1 MSSGKKF
8 INKRIKRITEDQIE
22 SLRIKAEEQIFIDSI
37 TTDLKMLIINYFEEN
52 FDGLKWCD
60 EKKSNYQNCLINCV
74 VFGRKLCNY
83 NPTIFTCC
91 DSLLYLRIY
100 YQNTQIDIMEIW
112 KKIWSEYV
120 ENFKD
125 QL

>member
-22 SLRIKAEEQIFIDSI
+22 SLRIKAEKQIVIDSI
-37 TTDLKMLIINYFEEN
+37 TTDLKMIIINYFEEN
-52 FDGLKWCD
+52 FDGLKWCN
-60 EKKSNYQNCLINCV
+60 ENKFFYCV
-74 VFGRKLCNY
+74 KFLRELCNE
-83 NPTIFTCC
+83 NPTIFTCRNR
-91 DSLLYLRIY
+91 LTYQPIY
-100 YQNTQIDIMEIW
+100 YQNTQIDIMGIW